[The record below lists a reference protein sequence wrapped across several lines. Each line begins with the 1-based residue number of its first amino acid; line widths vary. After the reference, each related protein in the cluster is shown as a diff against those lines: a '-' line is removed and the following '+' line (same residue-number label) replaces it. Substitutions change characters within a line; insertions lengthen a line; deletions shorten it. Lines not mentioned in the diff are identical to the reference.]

1 VQKEIICVQMQK
13 YNDALIPK
21 PFGLMNTGV
30 VCYFNSFLQTL
41 CSCSSFT
48 STVMKNKEYLLKTM
62 TGAAI
67 YNYVNKYINVSPTDE
82 FFLADEVRPEIAFS
96 TMEIL
101 KALKSD
107 LRERRPKINFGNGQE
122 SAHEVFVLL
131 LDMME
136 PVDSETENYP
146 LLSSINSPITKLFLH
161 KCEWNL
167 YCISCKKSISKKI
180 DYGVIFDMHHIDM
193 QSNTNTPSNFSKL
206 IKQHVSSVEGYKCPT
221 CSSESICRIYNLK
234 RIPEIVFCSFNIYY
248 QENRKIRYFPPYL
261 EFKTNHEDDKY
272 TFKLISQIEHSGSLN
287 GGHYWAKCLRSEN
300 RVYEL
305 NDMGLAPTMFQSTPH
320 TYMIIYHIV

>member
-1 VQKEIICVQMQK
+1 MQK
-13 YNDALIPK
+13 YNDALIPI
-21 PFGLMNTGV
+21 PFGLMNNGV

-48 STVMKNKEYLLKTM
+48 STVLENKEYLLKTT
-62 TGAAI
+62 TGEAI
-67 YNYVNKYINVSPTDE
+67 YNYVNKYILKCEIKIAVDESTNTASTDT
-82 FFLADEVRPEIAFS
+82 EIAFS
-96 TMEIL
+96 TVEIL
-101 KALKSD
+101 RALKSD
-107 LRERRPKINFGNGQE
+107 LRERRPKIHFGNGQE

-167 YCISCKKSISKKI
+167 YCISCKNSISKKI

-193 QSNTNTPSNFSKL
+193 QKHTNTPADFSKL
-206 IKQHVSSVEGYKCPT
+206 IKQHISSVEGYKCPT
-221 CSSESICRIYNLK
+221 CSGESICRIYNLK

-261 EFKTNHEDDKY
+261 EFKTNSEGDKY
-272 TFKLISQIEHSGSLN
+272 IFKLISQIEHSGSLH
-287 GGHYWAKCLRSEN
+287 GGHYWAKCLRN
-300 RVYEL
+300 GDKVYEL
-305 NDMGLAPTMFQSTPH
+305 NDMGISPSMFQSTPY
-320 TYMIIYHIV
+320 TYMVIYHMA